1 MFITLSPIL
10 MPPSYLFSCNIFVI
24 ITDPKPFFGMG
35 IRSMSS
41 WIWIYNIP
49 VIILYPFANLL
60 IDIDI
65 SNQEISHWSRIKPE
79 ILTNHSPHNKQDNH
93 LLWFLDL
100 SFQDRQLDFRFHVHQ
115 GLLADKNDRRLEFQE
130 QAYHDLHLVWCRIWR
145 WYPEE
150 ILNTIK

>member
-1 MFITLSPIL
+1 MSSI
-10 MPPSYLFSCNIFVI
+10 YLFSCNIFVI

-49 VIILYPFANLL
+49 VIILYAFANLS
-60 IDIDI
+60 INI
-65 SNQEISHWSRIKPE
+65 SINNHEIIHSSLIKPG
-79 ILTNHSPHNKQDNH
+79 IFMNYSLHNKRDNH

-115 GLLADKNDRRLEFQE
+115 GLLADKNDHRLEFQE
-130 QAYHDLHLVWCRIWR
+130 QAYHDLHLV
-145 WYPEE
+145 
-150 ILNTIK
+150 